1 MGRLT
6 RLPDWQARLQAWLI
20 EVGGKSFEP
29 GRHDCAL
36 FAAGAVAAMT
46 GEDPAA
52 VFRGRYRTLRG
63 GLRVLRRAGWR
74 DHVAFAAAHLDE
86 INPLMARPG
95 DLAVV
100 PADGGDALGV
110 VQGEWVYVLGLQGMG
125 MVPLTSATRA
135 FRL

>member
-6 RLPDWQARLQAWLI
+6 RLPDWQARLHAWLL
-20 EVGGKSFEP
+20 EVGGKPFKP

-74 DHVAFAAAHLDE
+74 DHIAFAAAQLDE
-86 INPLMARPG
+86 INPLLARPG

-110 VQGEWVYVLGLQGMG
+110 VQGEWIYVLGLQGMG
-125 MVPLTSATRA
+125 MVPLTAATRA